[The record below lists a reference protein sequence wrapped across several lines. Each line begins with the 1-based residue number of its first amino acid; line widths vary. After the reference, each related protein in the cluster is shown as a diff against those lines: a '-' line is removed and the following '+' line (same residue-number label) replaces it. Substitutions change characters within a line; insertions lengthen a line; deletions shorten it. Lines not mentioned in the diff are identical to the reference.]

1 MYDDEDYDILMKIII
16 VGDSGVGK
24 TNLVN
29 RFAQQTFLDDSKPTV
44 GVEFFSRNIDIM
56 GKTIKAQVWDTAG
69 QEKFRAITYGY
80 YRGAMGA
87 MICYDITKEQSF
99 LNVEK
104 WIDEL
109 KDHGDSN
116 LITMLI
122 GTKSDLESKR
132 VVRIE
137 DGAQKALQHNM
148 AFLETSSLKAA
159 NVGKAFSMLLE
170 KIYVGIDN
178 QGKEY
183 QKRASLKLMSEP
195 IQIQIADKS
204 TKEDKNKSKKQCC

>member
-1 MYDDEDYDILMKIII
+1 MQDEEDYDILMKIII

-29 RFAQQTFLDDSKPTV
+29 RFAQQKFLDDSKPTV
-44 GVEFFSRNIDIM
+44 GVEFFFRHIDIM

-80 YRGAMGA
+80 YRGALGA

-99 LNVEK
+99 LNVER
-104 WIDEL
+104 WIEEL
-109 KDHGDSN
+109 REHGDSN
-116 LITMLI
+116 LVMMLI

-132 VVRIE
+132 VVRNE
-137 DGAQKALQHNM
+137 DGTQKALQHNM
-148 AFLETSSLKAA
+148 AFLETSALKAA

-183 QKRASLKLMSEP
+183 QKRASIKLTSEP
-195 IQIQIADKS
+195 ITIKNAQN
-204 TKEDKNKSKKQCC
+204 TKPDTTKSKKQCC